1 MIPQARRPRAQPAV
15 APLLSRLPPEIR
27 DQLREAR
34 PYLRR
39 VAMLMVLAAALGV
52 TLALLIPGGHHS

>member
-1 MIPQARRPRAQPAV
+1 
-15 APLLSRLPPEIR
+15 LLSRLPPEIR